1 MAIIPVIDLGS
12 LWVGDVPVSPTRAD
26 FVDEVGA
33 PVTISGYASWSAY
46 MLSPTGETLGT
57 LTGSEQGNHLD
68 FTWYTTTILE
78 IPGVH
83 TIVITFFDDL
93 GVELQCEPFKFVVQE
108 IDGWLSLEM
117 ARAQW
122 ADAPLDDVF
131 LAQILDAAK
140 LQCIAYAPALA
151 VGAVVPVN
159 YLHAQLMQARALYQ
173 SVIANQQDNI
183 GVDGFQVRVF
193 PLDFTIRA
201 LLRPKRA
208 IGGMY

>member
-12 LWVGDVPVSPTRAD
+12 LWLGDVPISPTRAN
-26 FVDEVGA
+26 FVDEVGN
-33 PVTISGYASWSAY
+33 TIDITTFNGWVNKLY
-46 MLSPTGETLGT
+46 SPT
-57 LTGSEQGNHLD
+57 
-68 FTWYTTTILE
+68 LE
-78 IPGVH
+78 
-83 TIVITFFDDL
+83 DL
-93 GVELQCEPFKFVVQE
+93 GALDMMEEDGSLFMMWAPELLETSGAYQIVFTFTDDNAATLKSEPFKFVVQE
-108 IDGWLSLEM
+108 LNGWLSLEM

-140 LQCIAYAPALA
+140 LQCLAYAQVLAAGAL
-151 VGAVVPVN
+151 VPVN

-173 SVIANQQDNI
+173 SVIANQQDNV

-201 LLRPKRA
+201 LLRPKKA
-208 IGGMY
+208 FGGMY

>member
-1 MAIIPVIDLGS
+1 MAIIPVIELGS
-12 LWVGDVPVSPTRAD
+12 LWVGDVPTSPTRAD
-26 FVDEVGA
+26 FVDEVGV
-33 PVTISGYASWSAY
+33 PVAVGEYASWSAY

-57 LTGSEQGNHLD
+57 LTGTDHGNHLD

-78 IPGVH
+78 TPGVH
-83 TIVITFFDDL
+83 TIVITFFDAL
-93 GVELQCEPFKFVVQE
+93 GVEVQCEPWKFIVQE

-151 VGAVVPVN
+151 VDAVVPVN

-173 SVIANQQDNI
+173 SVIANQQDNV